1 MNIQLVTGIA
11 AAVLAM
17 GAPGIAAAQDAHD
30 RPALQLATNGL
41 ELRDVESG
49 ETDLI
54 GFGTG
59 QDDTVQFLGRALNEP
74 SGSGMSEECGA
85 GPLGTV
91 DFGDLRAYFKA
102 GEFVGWESTSGF
114 HSKQGIHVGMTSDEL
129 MAATDEMEGEETSI
143 GYEWNAD
150 GFSGLLTEG
159 GPTGTIT
166 TIWAGT
172 TCVMR

>member
-1 MNIQLVTGIA
+1 MNIKLMTGIA
-11 AAVLAM
+11 AAVLTTV
-17 GAPGIAAAQDAHD
+17 APGIAAAQDAHD
-30 RPALQLATNGL
+30 RPALQLASNGL

-102 GEFVGWESTSGF
+102 GEFVGWETTSGF
-114 HSKQGIHVGMTSDEL
+114 HSKQGIHVGMTSDAL
-129 MAATDEMEGEETSI
+129 MAANETANVATPVANVATADVSESAGPALNLAPDE
-143 GYEWNAD
+143 
-150 GFSGLLTEG
+150 LTL
-159 GPTGTIT
+159 
-166 TIWAGT
+166 
-172 TCVMR
+172 V